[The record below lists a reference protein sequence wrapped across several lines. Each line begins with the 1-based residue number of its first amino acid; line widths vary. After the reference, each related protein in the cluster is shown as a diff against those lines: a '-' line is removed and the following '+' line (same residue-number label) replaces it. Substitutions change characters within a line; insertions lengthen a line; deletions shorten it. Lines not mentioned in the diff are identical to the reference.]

1 MRLSLDADDYVVF
14 LVLVYLTFCV
24 EGLVEGNNGSLEI
37 LRNNN
42 TLFIGIQSL
51 PPVEEDVG

>member
-1 MRLSLDADDYVVF
+1 MRLPLDADNYVIF
-14 LVLVYLTFCV
+14 LVLVYLTFCFKV
-24 EGLVEGNNGSLEI
+24 LVEGNNGSLEI